1 MCRERERKKEKKGRE
16 WRDYNICILLCL
28 MYLSGVCVYI
38 QNQNVILCMNIP
50 YVYDISYFVVE
61 GGYQMKAS
69 RSVGGTQT

>member
-1 MCRERERKKEKKGRE
+1 
-16 WRDYNICILLCL
+16 